1 MYNLSLLL
9 LPVIVCI
16 LSYSILSLERS
27 LSVDLLLSI
36 NSEIVCFILKMK
48 SNQMQFAVEI
58 LWLIF
63 WTLRLLLML

>member
-27 LSVDLLLSI
+27 LSVDLLLSD
-36 NSEIVCFILKMK
+36 
-48 SNQMQFAVEI
+48 
-58 LWLIF
+58 
-63 WTLRLLLML
+63 